1 MVEDYEPFRRYIC
14 STLGRSLDFSIVGEV
29 SNGLQ
34 AVHEAEVLQPDL
46 ILLDIGLPTLN
57 GIEAARRIRQLS
69 PKSKILFVSQE
80 SSPDVIEEALSSGA
94 LGYVVKAHAASELLP
109 AVEAL
114 LQGKRFVSRGLTG
127 QVLPD
132 SRYAPEDFVADSSDG
147 IFRVEMDSPMP
158 VDLPEEEQ
166 IRRIIYDTYVA
177 YCNDCQARM
186 YGLASA
192 QDLIGKRMADM
203 VVPDDPKNI
212 ELTREFI
219 RSGYRVLERKSYELD
234 SQGNP
239 KVFLNSMQR
248 SGDCRRTGFD
258 LGRAI
263 RHHRANLRAV
273 RDSGPREFCG
283 TEKLGGSVFGE
294 AAQFILRKGEFCEA
308 ALQADCEPWEY

>member
-1 MVEDYEPFRRYIC
+1 MSSVRVLVVEDHEPFRRYIC
-14 STLGRSLDFSIVGEV
+14 ATLGKRLDVCVVGEV
-29 SNGLQ
+29 SDGLQ

-114 LQGKRFVSRGLTG
+114 LQGKRFISRGLTG

-132 SRYAPEDFVADSSDG
+132 SGYAPEDFVADRSDG

-166 IRRIIYDTYVA
+166 IRRIIYDTYVS

-219 RSGYRVLERKSYELD
+219 RAGYRVLQRKSYELD
-234 SQGNP
+234 SKGNP
-239 KVFLNSMQR
+239 KVFLNSMQGVVIAGELV
-248 SGDCRRTGFD
+248 STWGVQSD
-258 LGRAI
+258 I
-263 RHHRANLRAV
+263 
-273 RDSGPREFCG
+273 
-283 TEKLGGSVFGE
+283 TERIFE
-294 AAQFILRKGEFCEA
+294 Q
-308 ALQADCEPWEY
+308 

>member
-1 MVEDYEPFRRYIC
+1 MTGGGKMSSVRVLVVEDYEPFRRYIC
-14 STLGRSLDFSIVGEV
+14 ATLGKSPDFWIVGEV
-29 SNGLQ
+29 SDGLQ
-34 AVHEAEVLQPDL
+34 AVHEAEALQPDL

-80 SSPDVIEEALSSGA
+80 SSPEVIEAALNSGA

-114 LQGKRFVSRGLTG
+114 LQGKRFVSRGSMA
-127 QVLPD
+127 QDLPD
-132 SRYAPEDFVADSSDG
+132 SRYAPEDLLADSSDG

-166 IRRIIYDTYVA
+166 IRRIIYDTYVS

-212 ELTREFI
+212 ELTRKFI
-219 RSGYRVLERKSYELD
+219 RSGYRVLQRKSYELD
-234 SQGNP
+234 SKGNP
-239 KVFLNSMQR
+239 KVFLNSMQGVVIAGELVLTWGVQSDITER
-248 SGDCRRTGFD
+248 SF
-258 LGRAI
+258 
-263 RHHRANLRAV
+263 
-273 RDSGPREFCG
+273 E
-283 TEKLGGSVFGE
+283 
-294 AAQFILRKGEFCEA
+294 Q
-308 ALQADCEPWEY
+308 

>member
-1 MVEDYEPFRRYIC
+1 MGNWCDGPTNDITGNMSSARVLVVEDHEPFRRYIC
-14 STLGRSLDFSIVGEV
+14 STLERSLDFWIVGEV
-29 SNGLQ
+29 SDGLQ
-34 AVHEAEVLQPDL
+34 AVHQAEVLQPDL

-94 LGYVVKAHAASELLP
+94 LGYVVKANAAREFLP
-109 AVEAL
+109 AVEAV
-114 LQGKRFVSRGLTG
+114 LQGKRFIGRGLAG
-127 QVLPD
+127 QGSTD
-132 SRYAPEDFVADSSDG
+132 SRCAPVDLVADSSDG

-166 IRRIIYDTYVA
+166 IRHIIYASYVA

-212 ELTREFI
+212 ELTRAFI
-219 RSGYRVLERKSYELD
+219 RSGYEVLERKSYELD

-239 KVFLNSMQR
+239 KVFLNSMRGVVIAGELVLTWGVQSDITER
-248 SGDCRRTGFD
+248 SF
-258 LGRAI
+258 
-263 RHHRANLRAV
+263 
-273 RDSGPREFCG
+273 
-283 TEKLGGSVFGE
+283 K
-294 AAQFILRKGEFCEA
+294 Q
-308 ALQADCEPWEY
+308 